1 MSNTPTNTLTATNSS
16 FPSLLP
22 IAMKVAAS
30 TIADGDSK
38 LLEIAKNKVIA
49 INRDRKIDSI
59 LFDDPYEELKIEDTE
74 EYKEYLNSGLIPVK
88 PMSGPSGKLF
98 YLDFKYDDKTKED

>member
-1 MSNTPTNTLTATNSS
+1 MLISNTPTNTLTATNSS
-16 FPSLLP
+16 FSSILP
-22 IAMKVAAS
+22 IVRKVAAS

-74 EYKEYLNSGLIPVK
+74 EYKEYLNSIKK